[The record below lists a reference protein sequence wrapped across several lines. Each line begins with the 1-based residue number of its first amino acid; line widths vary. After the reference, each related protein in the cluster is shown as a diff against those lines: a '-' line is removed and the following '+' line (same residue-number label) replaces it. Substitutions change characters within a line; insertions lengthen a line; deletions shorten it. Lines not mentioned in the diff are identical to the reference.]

1 MNAATEYVQMHVVNY
16 EPSYLA
22 LREAVDMYVNG
33 DDGIAP
39 ARDFLSDAV
48 SQHLSGMGLD
58 SEDLTDEVDFAAIIA
73 EEAEV

>member
-39 ARDFLSDAV
+39 ARDFLADAV

-58 SEDLTDEVDFAAIIA
+58 PEDLTDEVDFAAIVA